1 MRCQRLFAIVVATA
15 LCITVGLRGQPASCG
30 TGCMQS
36 RFWTIPADDYLK
48 SGRPAF
54 PEDVLSE
61 LVKRDDI
68 GLAFS
73 GGGTRSA
80 TMTLGQLR
88 GLKRLGWLEHVRYVS
103 AISGGA
109 WAAIPF
115 TFSKRSLDE
124 LLGSYLEPADLT
136 MAVVNGPAIGALGVA
151 IADSSLL
158 SGALREGPAEY
169 LAIRS
174 RQPGVSDP
182 LLSQLVNL
190 TNRLRRE
197 GERDDK
203 TYARMLGRIFIDG
216 LVEPAVS
223 AQSFSWNG
231 VTTNEMAQL
240 NPGRLG
246 PVVVAHGDRPFM
258 IASGSMVSSRP
269 DYETPLLMPVEYTA
283 MYVGVRQQF
292 GPFGGSYV
300 WPWAYDPI
308 GVGAMT
314 PDATHPGE
322 GVVEVRVDRNRR
334 LSLADIAAST
344 GAAPEVPILNGAGLG
359 GSIGA
364 KVQAAAMFF
373 PHFNHVA
380 FRNGESPAFVP
391 GIPHADGGGV
401 DNLGIMPLLA
411 RQVHNIIVFNNTST
425 RLAEE
430 NDEMQALFIPNAT
443 ATTSDDHR
451 GNDVFDPAK
460 WDTVRAALA
469 DAREHQR
476 PQVFCDNGWS
486 VKANRRFNIRAY
498 DGLSICFVYNA
509 TASVWEDAL
518 PKPVRA
524 LVVDPK
530 KPPTADRLDNF
541 PYYKTF
547 GQTKIHLIQLK
558 TRQVN
563 LLSSLTSWI
572 VMQQSTVDAI
582 RANFRIGTGT
592 LPCPRGMTCS

>member
-1 MRCQRLFAIVVATA
+1 MRSYRSFAIVLAVT
-15 LCITVGLRGQPASCG
+15 LCAIVGLLGQSAPCG
-30 TGCMQS
+30 ADCMRS
-36 RFWTIPADDYLK
+36 RFWTIPTDDYLK

-54 PEDVLSE
+54 PEDVLPE
-61 LVKRDDI
+61 LAKRDDI

-88 GLKRLGWLEHVRYVS
+88 GLQRLGWLEHVRYVS

-124 LLGSYLEPADLT
+124 LLGPYVAPGDLT
-136 MAVVNGPAIGALGVA
+136 LAQVNGQAIGELGVA

-182 LLSQLVNL
+182 LLSQLVTL

-203 TYARMLGRIFIDG
+203 TYARMLGRVFIDG

-223 AQSFSWNG
+223 AQSFSWSGN
-231 VTTNEMAQL
+231 TTNEMAEL

-246 PVVVAHGDRPFM
+246 PVVVAHGERPFM
-258 IASGSMVSSRP
+258 IASGTMVSARP

-300 WPWAYDPI
+300 WPWAYDPL
-308 GVGAMT
+308 GVGAAT
-314 PDATHPGE
+314 PDPSHPGE
-322 GVVEVRVDRNRR
+322 GTVEIRVGKDRR
-334 LSLADIAAST
+334 LSLADLAAST

-359 GSIGA
+359 GSLGA
-364 KVQAAAMFF
+364 KVQAAAIFF

-380 FRNGESPAFVP
+380 LRSGESPALVP
-391 GIPHADGGGV
+391 DIPHADGGGI

-411 RQVHNIIVFNNTST
+411 RHVHNIIVFNNSST

-430 NDEMQALFIPNAT
+430 NGEMQALFIQNAT
-443 ATTSDDHR
+443 ATTTDDMR
-451 GNDVFDPAK
+451 GNKVFDSAK
-460 WDTVRAALA
+460 WDIVRAALVE
-469 DAREHQR
+469 AREHQR
-476 PQVFCDNGWS
+476 PQVFCDHGWS
-486 VKANRRFNIRAY
+486 VAANKRFNIRAY

-509 TASVWEDAL
+509 TASAWEDAL
-518 PKPVRA
+518 PGPVRA

-530 KPPTADRLDNF
+530 KPATAERLDHF

-547 GQTKIHLIQLK
+547 GQTKVHLIQLK
-558 TRQVN
+558 SRQVN
-563 LLSSLTSWI
+563 LLSNLTSWI
-572 VMQQSTVDAI
+572 VTQSSTVDAI
-582 RANFRIGTGT
+582 RANFRIGSGT